1 MRTNGMMNKELK
13 SPCLFITKPVDWEEG
28 EEEEKKLQFV
38 SSLNEIEKQEL
49 QGVKNEKKRV
59 IKKKKKENV
68 SRLNVV
74 GLPVEEK

>member
-1 MRTNGMMNKELK
+1 
-13 SPCLFITKPVDWEEG
+13 
-28 EEEEKKLQFV
+28 V